1 MVAVTGVRAQELIFE
16 VLSRLD
22 AVLPAGRH
30 VAMTRHAKWL
40 TLEHRE
46 PFTPE
51 GGGGYYS
58 TSIRGLGAWI
68 PFLPARVSS
77 RLAAQQAV
85 ESVLDVAYAG
95 GQGWKPGS
103 IDFAVLAK
111 VDGDSVNVSYRP
123 PEMVAADERV
133 QLTIPLG
140 LL

>member
-1 MVAVTGVRAQELIFE
+1 LLGHGTILGVVVAVTGVRAQELISE
-16 VLSRLD
+16 VLTQLE
-22 AVLPAGRH
+22 AVLPAGRQ

-77 RLAAQQAV
+77 RLSKACWT
-85 ESVLDVAYAG
+85 SRM
-95 GQGWKPGS
+95 PG
-103 IDFAVLAK
+103 A
-111 VDGDSVNVSYRP
+111 
-123 PEMVAADERV
+123 RV
-133 QLTIPLG
+133 GSRGRSTSLSWPRWTATA
-140 LL
+140 